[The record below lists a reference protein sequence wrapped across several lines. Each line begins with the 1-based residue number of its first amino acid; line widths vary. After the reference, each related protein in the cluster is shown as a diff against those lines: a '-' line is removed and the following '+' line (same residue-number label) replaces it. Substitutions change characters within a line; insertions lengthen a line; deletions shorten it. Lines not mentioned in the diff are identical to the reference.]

1 MRNPDID
8 DKQIINMYKSGMS
21 FKEMTKIIGLSERA
35 IRNVLYKHKIEMNRS
50 RSSGQPRKNMVNE
63 GFFKTWSNEMA
74 WVLGLIITDG
84 CINKTINTIT
94 LTQKN
99 EDILRLAAKYMDADY
114 ILAPAGKNKSTSTLV
129 INSKKIKNDLL
140 ALGITAN
147 KSLIVP
153 FPKVP
158 EEYMASFIR
167 GVIDGDGWV
176 QKKGYVMNITTAS
189 QTFAKGL
196 LTVFQNWKLRSEITI
211 EVSSTG
217 NLIYRV
223 WVKGKTYLPLLANIL
238 YNDAVEHLESQKKAN
253 MLIHSTLN
261 K

>member
-1 MRNPDID
+1 M
-8 DKQIINMYKSGMS
+8 
-21 FKEMTKIIGLSERA
+21 E
-35 IRNVLYKHKIEMNRS
+35 
-50 RSSGQPRKNMVNE
+50 
-63 GFFKTWSNEMA
+63 
-74 WVLGLIITDG
+74 
-84 CINKTINTIT
+84 
-94 LTQKN
+94 
-99 EDILRLAAKYMDADY
+99 ADY
-114 ILAPAGKNKSTSTLV
+114 ILAPGGKNKTTPTLV

-153 FPKVP
+153 IPKVP
-158 EEYMASFIR
+158 EEYMPSFIR

-223 WVKGKTYLPLLANIL
+223 WVKGKTYLPLLADIL

-253 MLIHSTLN
+253 MMIHSTFN